1 MGVLTKMS
9 KKNKNNKR
17 SRSIFTRDLSNINRK
32 GVLIDSVT
40 KLNPLYLAESNAV
53 MFTVE
58 VVFLVVLAVGLGLSA
73 IPKVFASQSQAFYYE
88 SAAILIITV
97 WFATFSEALS
107 EAQARAR
114 VDALRNLEK
123 EVTARKLIGEGE
135 DKKEVI
141 IASTGLKPGD
151 EVLVYVGETIP
162 RDGLITEGK
171 AFVDESMMTGESNP
185 AFKEKDD
192 HVIGGT
198 RLATDK
204 LRIEITA
211 EAGRSFLDEMVDL
224 IESAT
229 RPKTKNEI
237 ALTILLAGLS
247 LIFIMVV
254 GSLLFFA
261 YFLGYIADIAMLI
274 ALLVALMPTTIG
286 GLLSAIG
293 VAGITRIGRDN
304 IIAKSGK
311 GIEAAGDCDILILDK
326 TGTITEGSRGANEF
340 VPLEKYTERDVG
352 QATFAASIHD
362 TTHEGKSMIHL
373 AEEKR
378 FIPPLVEKI
387 LTARRIEFSAETR
400 FSGIEFMPNK
410 IVALDKELQEEAIA
424 IHKFEDENGEGK
436 ADSTTNGNI
445 NSKVA
450 KMLLE
455 LDKRNEKVRILKGSV
470 DSVLKFTKRVN
481 EGELRWKAQEISKMG
496 ETPLLVTI
504 NDEAIGLVALKD
516 NLKEHICQKLDDV
529 RATGIRTVMLTGD
542 NQLTAQV
549 IAKEANVDQ
558 VMAEAK
564 PTDKLTR
571 VEEEQVKG
579 HVIGMVGDGTND
591 APALA
596 KADVG
601 LAMNSGTAA
610 AKEAANMVDLDSDP
624 SKILKVVKLGK
635 QLLMTRGAITTFS
648 IANDVAKYFA
658 ILPAMFVTNNPKLV
672 VLNVMQLH
680 SPATA
685 ILATLIFNAIMIP
698 ALIPLSLRG
707 VTFRPEPPQKTFIR
721 NMLIYGLGGVALPF
735 VGIKAIDMLLAL
747 FMR

>member
-1 MGVLTKMS
+1 MKMRE
-9 KKNKNNKR
+9 KFKYKNNKNNGSSFKK
-17 SRSIFTRDLSNINRK
+17 DLSNINRK
-32 GVLIDSVT
+32 QVILGSLT
-40 KLNPLYLAESNAV
+40 KLNPHYLAKNNAV

-58 VVFLVVLAVGLGLSA
+58 VGFVLVFAIGLALPT
-73 IPKVFASQSQAFYYE
+73 IPKEFASQTPIFYYE
-88 SAAILIITV
+88 VAIILIITV

-107 EAQARAR
+107 EAQAKAR
-114 VDALRNLEK
+114 VDSLRSLER
-123 EVTARKLIGEGE
+123 EVSARKLVGEG
-135 DKKEVI
+135 KKELIV
-141 IASTGLKPGD
+141 ASTSLKPGD
-151 EVLVYVGETIP
+151 EVLCYVGEIIP
-162 RDGLITEGK
+162 RDGLVCEGK

-185 AFKEKDD
+185 VFKDKDD

-198 RLATDK
+198 RIASDM

-211 EAGRSFLDEMVDL
+211 EVGRSFLDEMVSL

-261 YFLGYIADIAMLI
+261 FFLGYIADIAMLI

-304 IIAKSGK
+304 IVAKSGK

-326 TGTITEGSRGANEF
+326 TGTITEGSRSANEF
-340 VPLEKYTERDVG
+340 IPLQKYTDKDVG
-352 QATFAASIHD
+352 QAAFAASIHD
-362 TTHEGKSMIHL
+362 TTHEGKSIVHL

-378 FIPPLVEKI
+378 FIPPLIEKI
-387 LTARRIEFSAETR
+387 LTARKIEFSAETR
-400 FSGIEFMPNK
+400 FSGLEFIPNK
-410 IVALDKELQEEAIA
+410 RITLDTELQEEATS
-424 IHKFEDENGEGK
+424 IHKFEDGNGEE
-436 ADSTTNGNI
+436 AQRSNGPNRV
-445 NSKVA
+445 SS
-450 KMLLE
+450 MLLE
-455 LDKRNEKVRILKGSV
+455 LEQRNEEVKILKGSV
-470 DSVLKFTKRVN
+470 DAMLKFLTHVN
-481 EGELRWKAQEISKMG
+481 EAELKWKAQEISKNG
-496 ETPLLVTI
+496 ETPLLIAI
-504 NDEAIGLVALKD
+504 NSEGIGLVALKD
-516 NLKEHICQKLDDV
+516 NLKYNIRQKLDEV
-529 RATGIRTVMLTGD
+529 HATGITTIMLTGD

-564 PTDKLTR
+564 PTDKLVR
-571 VEEEQVKG
+571 VEEEQTKG

-596 KADVG
+596 KADIG

-658 ILPAMFVTNNPKLV
+658 IIPAMFMISNPKLA

-685 ILATLIFNAIMIP
+685 ILATLIFNALIIP

-707 VTFRPEPPQKTFIR
+707 VRFRPEPPEKTFIR
-721 NMLIYGLGGVALPF
+721 NMLIYGLGGLALPF
-735 VGIKAIDMLLAL
+735 VGIKAIDLLLTL
-747 FMR
+747 FMK

>member
-1 MGVLTKMS
+1 MRQKF
-9 KKNKNNKR
+9 KYKNNKNNG
-17 SRSIFTRDLSNINRK
+17 SSFTKDLSNINRK
-32 GVLIDSVT
+32 QVILGSLT
-40 KLNPLYLAESNAV
+40 KLNPYYLAKNNAV

-58 VVFLVVLAVGLGLSA
+58 VGFVLVFAIGVALPT
-73 IPKVFASQSQAFYYE
+73 IPKEFASQTPIFYYE
-88 SAAILIITV
+88 VAIILIITV

-107 EAQARAR
+107 EAQAKAR
-114 VDALRNLEK
+114 VDSLRSLER
-123 EVTARKLIGEGE
+123 EVSARKLVGEG
-135 DKKEVI
+135 KKELIV
-141 IASTGLKPGD
+141 ASTSLKPGD
-151 EVLVYVGETIP
+151 EVLCYAGETIP
-162 RDGLITEGK
+162 RDGLVCEGK

-185 AFKEKDD
+185 VFKDKDD

-198 RLATDK
+198 RIASDK

-211 EAGRSFLDEMVDL
+211 EVGRSFLDEMVSL

-247 LIFIMVV
+247 LIFLMVV

-261 YFLGYIADIAMLI
+261 NFLGYIADIAMLI

-304 IIAKSGK
+304 IVAKSGK

-326 TGTITEGSRGANEF
+326 TGTITEGSRSANEF
-340 VPLEKYTERDVG
+340 VPLQKYTERDVG
-352 QATFAASIHD
+352 QAAFAASIHD
-362 TTHEGKSMIHL
+362 TTHEGKSIVHL

-378 FIPPLVEKI
+378 FIPPLIEKI
-387 LTARRIEFSAETR
+387 LTARKIEFSAETR
-400 FSGIEFMPNK
+400 FSGLEFMPNK
-410 IVALDKELQEEAIA
+410 RIALDTDLQEEATS
-424 IHKFEDENGEGK
+424 IHKFEDGNGEEPVR
-436 ADSTTNGNI
+436 TNGP
-445 NSKVA
+445 SRVSS
-450 KMLLE
+450 MLLE
-455 LDKRNEKVRILKGSV
+455 LEQRNEEVKILKGSV
-470 DSVLKFTKRVN
+470 DAMLKFLTHVN
-481 EGELRWKAQEISKMG
+481 EAELKWKAQEISKIG
-496 ETPLLVTI
+496 ETPLLIAI
-504 NDEAIGLVALKD
+504 NSEGIGLVALKD
-516 NLKEHICQKLDDV
+516 NLKENIRQKLDEV
-529 RATGIRTVMLTGD
+529 HATGITTVMLTGD

-564 PTDKLTR
+564 PTDKLAR
-571 VEEEQVKG
+571 VEEEQSKG

-596 KADVG
+596 KANVG

-658 ILPAMFVTNNPKLV
+658 ILPAMFVASNPKLA

-707 VTFRPEPPQKTFIR
+707 VRFRPEPPEKTFIR
-721 NMLIYGLGGVALPF
+721 NMLIYGLGGLALPF
-735 VGIKAIDMLLAL
+735 VGIKAIDLLLTL

>member
-1 MGVLTKMS
+1 MS
-9 KKNKNNKR
+9 KMMKKLKFNGKFKS
-17 SRSIFTRDLSNINRK
+17 SREHLVGKKGLSNVSISK
-32 GVLIDSVT
+32 VICGSLT
-40 KLNPLYLAESNAV
+40 KLNPYYLAKDNAV

-58 VVFLVVLAVGLGLSA
+58 VGFLVVLAIALTLPT
-73 IPKVFASQSQAFYYE
+73 IPKEFASQTRIFYYE
-88 SAAILIITV
+88 IALILIITV

-107 EAQARAR
+107 EAQAKAR
-114 VDALRNLEK
+114 VDSLRSLER
-123 EVTARKLIGEGE
+123 EVTARKIVGG
-135 DKKEVI
+135 KREVVVN
-141 IASTGLKPGD
+141 SRTLKPGD
-151 EVLVYVGETIP
+151 EVLVYSGEVIP
-162 RDGLITEGK
+162 RDGLIIEGK

-185 AFKEKDD
+185 VFKEKDD

-198 RLATDK
+198 RVASDK

-211 EAGRSFLDEMVDL
+211 EAGRSFLDEMVTL

-261 YFLGYIADIAMLI
+261 YFLGYIADSGMLI

-304 IIAKSGK
+304 IVAKSGK
-311 GIEAAGDCDILILDK
+311 GIEAAGDADVLILDK
-326 TGTITEGSRGANEF
+326 TGTITEGSRTAINF
-340 VPLEKYTERDVG
+340 IPLEEYTERDVG
-352 QATFAASIHD
+352 QAAFAASIHD
-362 TTHEGKSMIHL
+362 NTHEGKSIVQL
-373 AEEKR
+373 SEEKS
-378 FIPPLVEKI
+378 FIPPLIEKM
-387 LTARRIEFSAETR
+387 LVARQLEFSAETCY
-400 FSGIEFMPNK
+400 SGIELLKNK
-410 IVALDKELQEEAIA
+410 MVELSSELQEEAKA
-424 IHKFEDENGEGK
+424 IHKFEEGNGEAGHQLKADENGVTRV
-436 ADSTTNGNI
+436 S
-445 NSKVA
+445 

-455 LDKRNEKVRILKGSV
+455 LDSRNQEFKILKGSV
-470 DSVLKFTKRVN
+470 EAMLKLVPNVN
-481 EGELRWKAQEISKMG
+481 EGELKWKAQEISKNG
-496 ETPLLVTI
+496 QTPFLVAI
-504 NDEAIGLVALKD
+504 DIEAIGLVALKD
-516 NLKEHICQKLDDV
+516 HLKENICQRLEDV
-529 RATGIRTVMLTGD
+529 RAAGITTVMITGD
-542 NQLTAQV
+542 NILTAQV
-549 IAKEANVDQ
+549 IANEAKVDQ
-558 VMAEAK
+558 IMAEAK

-571 VEEEQVKG
+571 VQEEQMKG

-624 SKILKVVKLGK
+624 SKILRVVKLGK

-658 ILPAMFVTNNPKLV
+658 IIPVMFMATNPKLA
-672 VLNVMQLH
+672 VLNIMHLH
-680 SPATA
+680 SPTTA
-685 ILATLIFNAIMIP
+685 IIATLIFNAIIIP

-735 VGIKAIDMLLAL
+735 VAIKAIDMLLAL
-747 FMR
+747 FMQ

>member
-1 MGVLTKMS
+1 MRILTRMRGKFIEN
-9 KKNKNNKR
+9 NKNNR
-17 SRSIFTRDLSNINRK
+17 SGFTKDLSNINRK
-32 GVLIDSVT
+32 QIIVGSLS
-40 KLNPLYLAESNAV
+40 KLNPYYLAKNNAV

-58 VVFLVVLAVGLGLSA
+58 VGFLLVLAIGLALPT
-73 IPKVFASQSQAFYYE
+73 IPKEFASQTPIFYYE
-88 SAAILIITV
+88 VAVILIVTV

-107 EAQARAR
+107 EAEAKAR
-114 VDALRNLEK
+114 VDSLRSLER
-123 EVTARKLIGEGE
+123 EVSARKLVGEG
-135 DKKEVI
+135 KKEVVV
-141 IASTGLKPGD
+141 ASTSLKPGD
-151 EVLVYVGETIP
+151 EVLCYVGEIIP
-162 RDGLITEGK
+162 RDGLVCEGK

-185 AFKEKDD
+185 VFKDKDD

-198 RLATDK
+198 RIASDR

-211 EAGRSFLDEMVDL
+211 EVGRSFLDQMVTL

-247 LIFIMVV
+247 LIFIMMV

-304 IIAKSGK
+304 IVAKSGK

-326 TGTITEGSRGANEF
+326 TGTITEGSRSANEF
-340 VPLEKYTERDVG
+340 IPLQKYTEKDVG
-352 QATFAASIHD
+352 QAAFAASIHD
-362 TTHEGKSMIHL
+362 TTHEGKSIVHL
-373 AEEKR
+373 AEEKK
-378 FIPPLVEKI
+378 FIPPLIEKI
-387 LTARRIEFSAETR
+387 LTARKIEFSAETR
-400 FSGIEFMPNK
+400 YSGLEFMPSK
-410 IVALDKELQEEAIA
+410 RIALDIDLQEEATT
-424 IHKFEDENGEGK
+424 IHKFEDGNGEEQV
-436 ADSTTNGNI
+436 STNGNP
-445 NSKVA
+445 SRVSS
-450 KMLLE
+450 MLLE
-455 LDKRNEKVRILKGSV
+455 LDQRNEEVKILKGSV
-470 DSVLKFTKRVN
+470 DAMLKFLTHVN
-481 EGELRWKAQEISKMG
+481 EAELKWKAQEISKNG
-496 ETPLLVTI
+496 ETPLLIAI
-504 NDEAIGLVALKD
+504 NSEGIGLVALKD
-516 NLKEHICQKLDDV
+516 NLKENIRQKLDEV
-529 RATGIRTVMLTGD
+529 HATGITTVMLTGD
-542 NQLTAQV
+542 NQITAQV

-564 PTDKLTR
+564 PTDKLVR
-571 VEEEQVKG
+571 VEEEQSKG

-596 KADVG
+596 KADIG

-658 ILPAMFVTNNPKLV
+658 ILPAMFVTSNPKLA

-707 VTFRPEPPQKTFIR
+707 VSFRPEPPEKTFIR
-721 NMLIYGLGGVALPF
+721 NMLIYGLGGLALPF
-735 VGIKAIDMLLAL
+735 VGIKAIDVLLTY